1 MNYYW
6 FNRKTLLKL
15 HWINFTIKEKNKK
28 LLSIVLL
35 IKRFLEKM
43 QGISIETCQKRKR
56 IKKGSIKGKDTT

>member
-6 FNRKTLLKL
+6 FNRKTLLKM
-15 HWINFTIKEKNKK
+15 HWINITIKEKNKK
-28 LLSIVLL
+28 LLNIVLL

-56 IKKGSIKGKDTT
+56 IKKGNIKGKDTT